1 MVGVER
7 DVWASATIM
16 GGGDLN
22 LIRFQI
28 QTDSIEVQII
38 SKFDRSKNGLPD
50 SKNLK

>member
-38 SKFDRSKNGLPD
+38 S
-50 SKNLK
+50 NLTDPKMAFPTPKI